1 MEYNGNSLQ
10 RSINDTVRMAAVIAF
25 GGLQNKVKMPKFLE
39 NCAGSFLYEQLTC
52 MIDAGKINE
61 AENQLLNMI
70 DVNEKSD
77 LEIALEVYDY
87 MNDKE
92 DCFLE
97 QNDYTREEIE
107 EGVKTVMVL
116 FGYQGIF

>member
-1 MEYNGNSLQ
+1 MEYNGNSLR
-10 RSINDTVRMAAVIAF
+10 RSIKDTVRMAAVIAF
-25 GGLQNKVKMPKFLE
+25 GGLQNKVKMTKFLE

-61 AENQLLNMI
+61 AENELLNMI
-70 DVNEKSD
+70 DVNEKLD
-77 LEIALEVYDY
+77 LEIALAVYDY

-107 EGVKTVMVL
+107 EGVKSVMVL
-116 FGYQGIF
+116 FGYQEN